1 MADNT
6 KNKESKNTK
15 TNSKPKK
22 SFFKDVKAEL
32 KKVTWPTTKQVVN
45 NTVGVIVIVII
56 TAIIVFILDFT
67 FNNFNKY
74 VVNGIRTQISEMQN
88 TIDGNSVSQN
98 VVSEEDGETL
108 ENEVSESEVEN
119 TTTDNAEN
127 NEVVENTANA
137 EATE

>member
-98 VVSEEDGETL
+98 VVSEEEGETL

-127 NEVVENTANA
+127 NEVVENTANV

>member
-98 VVSEEDGETL
+98 VVSEEDGETH

-127 NEVVENTANA
+127 NEVVENTANV

>member
-108 ENEVSESEVEN
+108 ESEVSESEVEN

>member
-119 TTTDNAEN
+119 TTPDNAEN

>member
-6 KNKESKNTK
+6 KNKENK
-15 TNSKPKK
+15 NSKQKK

-67 FNNFNKY
+67 FNNFNEY
-74 VVNGIRTQISEMQN
+74 VVNGIRTKISESQN
-88 TIDGNSVSQN
+88 TTTDGNSVNQN
-98 VVSEEDGETL
+98 VVNEDGDTTL
-108 ENEVSESEVEN
+108 ENGVSEGEN
-119 TTTDNAEN
+119 TTTDNTEN
-127 NEVVENTANA
+127 NEAVKNTANSETA
-137 EATE
+137 E

>member
-6 KNKESKNTK
+6 KNKENK
-15 TNSKPKK
+15 NSKQKK

-67 FNNFNKY
+67 FNNFNEY
-74 VVNGIRTQISEMQN
+74 VVNGIRTKISESQN
-88 TIDGNSVSQN
+88 TTTDGNSVNQN
-98 VVSEEDGETL
+98 VVNEDGDTTL
-108 ENEVSESEVEN
+108 ENEVSEGEN
-119 TTTDNAEN
+119 TTTDNTEN
-127 NEVVENTANA
+127 NEAVENTANSETA
-137 EATE
+137 E

>member
-98 VVSEEDGETL
+98 VVSEEEGETL

>member
-74 VVNGIRTQISEMQN
+74 VVNGIKTQISEMQN

-98 VVSEEDGETL
+98 VVSEEEGETL

>member
-127 NEVVENTANA
+127 NEVVENTANV